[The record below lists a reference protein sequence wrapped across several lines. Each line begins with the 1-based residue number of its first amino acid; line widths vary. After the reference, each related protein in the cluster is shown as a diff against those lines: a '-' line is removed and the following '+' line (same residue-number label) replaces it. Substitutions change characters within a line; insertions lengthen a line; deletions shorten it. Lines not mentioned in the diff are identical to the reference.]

1 MKKNLSIDYILLTI
15 TAVLTLFGILMIAT
29 VSSPLSLEKF
39 GNTWHYLFHQ
49 IFSGLL
55 PAIFL
60 GILFFKI
67 RLSTLKKYAVVLLLL
82 NLIALI
88 LVFVPKIGL
97 SIGGAHRW
105 IALGPISFQPSEFLK
120 ISFLL
125 YLAAWFSQKKSK
137 IKLLRSKS
145 ESKNICS
152 SLPFAATRVAE
163 DEALASSPNQTLV
176 AFLIILIILTCLLI
190 KQPDVGTLMVIA
202 ITSASIYFITPS
214 SFWHKIS
221 IIFAGIGGT
230 ILLIIIAPYRMERLM
245 SFLHLEFDPLGQ
257 GYQIHQ
263 SLISIGSGKIFG
275 IGGPFGLGMSQ
286 QKFGFLPHPMSDSI
300 FAIIGEEM
308 GFIGCLVIIALFL
321 TFAWKGLK
329 IAKESPDNFSY
340 LLALGITIWITL
352 QAFLNIGAMTGLL
365 PLTGIPLPFISYG
378 GSHIIVELIGI
389 GILLNISK
397 KTWK

>member
-1 MKKNLSIDYILLTI
+1 LLAIVGT
-15 TAVLTLFGILMIAT
+15 LTLFGILMIAT
-29 VSSPLSLEKF
+29 VSAPLSLEKF

-49 IFSGLL
+49 IFLGLL

-67 RLSTLKKYAVVLLLL
+67 RLSTLKKYAVVLLSL

-88 LVFVPKIGL
+88 LVFIPKIGV

-105 IALGPISFQPSEFLK
+105 IALGSISFQPSEFLK

-125 YLAAWFSQKKSK
+125 YLAAWLSRRDKSLLHPSFHSGSQKRKRTGS
-137 IKLLRSKS
+137 
-145 ESKNICS
+145 
-152 SLPFAATRVAE
+152 
-163 DEALASSPNQTLV
+163 QTLI
-176 AFLIILIILTCLLI
+176 AFLIILAVLACLLI
-190 KQPDVGTLMVIA
+190 KQPDMGTLMTIA

-214 SFWHKIS
+214 PFWHKIS
-221 IIFAGIGGT
+221 IIFAGIGVT

-245 SFLHLEFDPLGQ
+245 SFLHPELDPLNQ

-263 SLISIGSGKIFG
+263 SFISIGSGKIFG
-275 IGGPFGLGMSQ
+275 IGSPFGLGMSQ
-286 QKFGFLPHPMSDSI
+286 QKFGFLPHSMSDSI

-308 GFIGCLVIIALFL
+308 GFIGCIVLVALFL

-340 LLALGITIWITL
+340 LLALGITIWITI
-352 QAFLNIGAMTGLL
+352 QAFLNMGAMTGLL

-378 GSHIIVELIGI
+378 GSHIIVELIGT

-397 KTWK
+397 NTWK

>member
-1 MKKNLSIDYILLTI
+1 MKKNLPHDYILLTI
-15 TAVLTLFGILMIAT
+15 VGILILFGILMIAT
-29 VSSPLSLEKF
+29 ISAPLSLERF
-39 GNTWHYLFHQ
+39 GNTWYYLFHQ
-49 IFSGLL
+49 ILLGLL
-55 PAIFL
+55 PAILL
-60 GILFFKI
+60 GILFFKLP
-67 RLSTLKKYAVVLLLL
+67 LSSLKKYAVVLLFL

-105 IALGPISFQPSEFLK
+105 ISLGPISFQPSEFLK
-120 ISFLL
+120 ISFLI
-125 YLAAWFSQKKSK
+125 YLAAWLSQK
-137 IKLLRSKS
+137 RSK
-145 ESKNICS
+145 
-152 SLPFAATRVAE
+152 
-163 DEALASSPNQTLV
+163 NQTLV
-176 AFLIILIILTCLLI
+176 AFLIILTILTCLLI
-190 KQPDVGTLMVIA
+190 KQPDMGTLMVIA
-202 ITSASIYFITPS
+202 LTSASIYFITPS

-221 IIFAGIGGT
+221 VIFAGIGGT
-230 ILLIIIAPYRMERLM
+230 ILLIIIAPYRIERLM
-245 SFLHLEFDPLGQ
+245 SFFHPEFNPLKE

-286 QKFGFLPHPMSDSI
+286 QKFGFLPHSMSDSI

-308 GFIGCLVIIALFL
+308 GFIGCIAILALFL
-321 TFAWKGLK
+321 ALAWRGLK

-352 QAFLNIGAMTGLL
+352 QAFFNMGAMTGLL

-397 KTWK
+397 NTWK